1 MRPLWVDKLHL
12 GTLSLYDHKPE
23 AFASRHVELTGLYA
37 THAALA
43 LADAQRTAQLQA
55 ALLRRD
61 IIGQA
66 KGILIER
73 DKITSDAAFEYL
85 SRIAALQHQI
95 DRGRSTSGRDGRVA
109 GLTGQPV
116 AMR

>member
-1 MRPLWVDKLHL
+1 
-12 GTLSLYDHKPE
+12 LSLYGHKPE
-23 AFASRHVELTGLYA
+23 AFASRHVQLTGLYA

-73 DKITSDAAFEYL
+73 DKITSDAAFECL
-85 SRIAALQHQI
+85 SLVSQRLNIKL
-95 DRGRSTSGRDGRVA
+95 TEVA
-109 GLTGQPV
+109 QRLVETGELLD
-116 AMR
+116 